1 MTQIVTHA
9 RTRKHQALMLSCASA
24 ALAATL
30 LMPQK
35 AHAQAFIGTPTTTS
49 GTVNYSRSTPGI
61 ETITIRSNRATI
73 NWTAANQQRG
83 GGAIDFLPAGNTAT
97 FTSSGAIAD
106 YTVLNRIVPES
117 GQPIAL
123 NGTVISTL
131 QESNAPGGHIWFYA
145 PGGIVV
151 GATAVFNV
159 GSLLLST
166 NDITS
171 FGTTANGFNATF
183 SGAAGSTSAI
193 QIQNGAQINALQQ
206 NSYVALVAPRIEQ
219 AGKVRVN
226 GSAAYVA
233 GEQLSM
239 TMNQGL
245 FDIQVDVG
253 TTDSNGVVH
262 SGETSGPANGTAA
275 DHHKIYMVAVPKNQA
290 LTMLLGG
297 QVGFDD
303 AVSASVENGAIL
315 LSSGWGVHDSD
326 GSGQYYNVNRGLNAG
341 IDIASGHFT
350 SDVTAW
356 GQGVLQATAE
366 SADIRFDGNVT
377 LNSWAGSGP
386 IYTTLT
392 ADNGH
397 HIDVAGDVNLLS
409 SDATSFGSSQIVA
422 LSGGS
427 VDIGGSASL
436 ISWNGTDGGDVQLQ
450 AAGGSINIGGSAFLS
465 APGNGGSPISSQ
477 NAGADSV
484 GGSVTV
490 EASNGGTVTTGD
502 LILDASGHGQGNLGG
517 GPAGAGYGGD
527 IFVFAQDGA
536 LTVNGNLT
544 AHADGIGG
552 NATTGTGGPGV
563 GGSIDIE
570 SVDGGSISGGILT
583 ASASATGGNGGTPG
597 FDQGGDIELFAES
610 WGAAQPTTLSFDAM
624 NLDANGTRGA
634 GGSIALF
641 ASGGAITADS
651 LVAHTNGGASGG
663 FIELG
668 SDDFGSLQF
677 GSVDASANGGDNG
690 GFILASS
697 GSGSTIDLGDASL
710 SASGGFGGF
719 IWLFAG
725 TCLDCDGGD
734 EFAAQ
739 AAALPAGGGIGA
751 SDLTLNTSG
760 NIFVTLSGGADVSVS
775 GALNGN
781 AGQFISLVDDGTGG
795 AIRAHDLNL
804 SSITLDSNAD
814 IIADTANF
822 TTASDMALGN
832 VNAAQSATFTA
843 GTLAAFNGT
852 ISSPTITVTSGD
864 IDVGGSLGASGVTN
878 LLTLN
883 AVSNG
888 QPIILGNGPA
898 APGQYHLGGEAG
910 DIRAT
915 SVVINAQGTAP
926 DVQVFDA
933 NIDGSATSGGGVT
946 NLTLNTTGNVFV
958 NGLVDWINAGPSDTL
973 TINAGNSIQ
982 VNTDTGGIQI
992 TNGAGALAGTL
1003 ALNANN
1009 VWVASGTVLDQ
1020 LVADVNFVDRD
1031 TALGTNSGIDNP
1043 QGFIRA
1049 GTITA
1054 GVTTSFLVQNSGTPQ
1069 LFAGIDTGAGGLSVT
1084 STGTTPA
1091 ILIIY
1096 GRQTAA
1102 NGTVITNLDFVG
1114 SVDVGGTGGF
1124 TPGSSVNGCE
1134 IGAAASCDQPTFI
1147 IDMSSILGPIDQAK
1161 DDDDKKKDEQGDE
1174 GETRIDPALRL
1185 INTTPINTDHTI
1197 NEPVTSGGDVVVGGG
1212 PVQPN

>member
-61 ETITIRSNRATI
+61 ETITIGSNRATI

-377 LNSWAGSGP
+377 PRMPWRFGP
-386 IYTTLT
+386 
-392 ADNGH
+392 
-397 HIDVAGDVNLLS
+397 
-409 SDATSFGSSQIVA
+409 
-422 LSGGS
+422 
-427 VDIGGSASL
+427 
-436 ISWNGTDGGDVQLQ
+436 VQE
-450 AAGGSINIGGSAFLS
+450 
-465 APGNGGSPISSQ
+465 
-477 NAGADSV
+477 
-484 GGSVTV
+484 TV
-490 EASNGGTVTTGD
+490 QV
-502 LILDASGHGQGNLGG
+502 I
-517 GPAGAGYGGD
+517 P
-527 IFVFAQDGA
+527 
-536 LTVNGNLT
+536 
-544 AHADGIGG
+544 
-552 NATTGTGGPGV
+552 
-563 GGSIDIE
+563 
-570 SVDGGSISGGILT
+570 
-583 ASASATGGNGGTPG
+583 
-597 FDQGGDIELFAES
+597 
-610 WGAAQPTTLSFDAM
+610 
-624 NLDANGTRGA
+624 
-634 GGSIALF
+634 
-641 ASGGAITADS
+641 
-651 LVAHTNGGASGG
+651 GASTQI
-663 FIELG
+663 FY
-668 SDDFGSLQF
+668 
-677 GSVDASANGGDNG
+677 
-690 GFILASS
+690 
-697 GSGSTIDLGDASL
+697 
-710 SASGGFGGF
+710 
-719 IWLFAG
+719 
-725 TCLDCDGGD
+725 
-734 EFAAQ
+734 Q
-739 AAALPAGGGIGA
+739 A
-751 SDLTLNTSG
+751 T
-760 NIFVTLSGGADVSVS
+760 
-775 GALNGN
+775 
-781 AGQFISLVDDGTGG
+781 
-795 AIRAHDLNL
+795 NL
-804 SSITLDSNAD
+804 SDHPIT
-814 IIADTANF
+814 
-822 TTASDMALGN
+822 G
-832 VNAAQSATFTA
+832 Q
-843 GTLAAFNGT
+843 AAFNV
-852 ISSPTITVTSGD
+852 SPD
-864 IDVGGSLGASGVTN
+864 IVGKYFDKIQCFCFTQQ
-878 LLTLN
+878 TL
-883 AVSNG
+883 
-888 QPIILGNGPA
+888 Q
-898 APGQYHLGGEAG
+898 PGQ
-910 DIRAT
+910 T
-915 SVVINAQGTAP
+915 VKMPVIFYVDPKLRDDP
-926 DVQVFDA
+926 DAKDVHE
-933 NIDGSATSGGGVT
+933 I
-946 NLTLNTTGNVFV
+946 TLSYTFYPVE
-958 NGLVDWINAGPSDTL
+958 
-973 TINAGNSIQ
+973 
-982 VNTDTGGIQI
+982 
-992 TNGAGALAGTL
+992 
-1003 ALNANN
+1003 
-1009 VWVASGTVLDQ
+1009 
-1020 LVADVNFVDRD
+1020 
-1031 TALGTNSGIDNP
+1031 
-1043 QGFIRA
+1043 
-1049 GTITA
+1049 
-1054 GVTTSFLVQNSGTPQ
+1054 
-1069 LFAGIDTGAGGLSVT
+1069 
-1084 STGTTPA
+1084 TPA
-1091 ILIIY
+1091 
-1096 GRQTAA
+1096 T
-1102 NGTVITNLDFVG
+1102 G
-1114 SVDVGGTGGF
+1114 S
-1124 TPGSSVNGCE
+1124 
-1134 IGAAASCDQPTFI
+1134 
-1147 IDMSSILGPIDQAK
+1147 
-1161 DDDDKKKDEQGDE
+1161 
-1174 GETRIDPALRL
+1174 
-1185 INTTPINTDHTI
+1185 
-1197 NEPVTSGGDVVVGGG
+1197 
-1212 PVQPN
+1212 